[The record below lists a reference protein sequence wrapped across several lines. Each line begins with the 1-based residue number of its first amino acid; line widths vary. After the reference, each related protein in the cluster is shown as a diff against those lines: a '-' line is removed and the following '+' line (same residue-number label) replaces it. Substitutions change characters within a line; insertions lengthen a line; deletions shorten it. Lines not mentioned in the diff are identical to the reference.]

1 MKQTKI
7 FRNPDV
13 DFRHL
18 NVILFTYSHT
28 ISLFVEYTEF
38 RTSVFLQFSEYNA
51 MGKADNYILI
61 EVPKE
66 CDLSD
71 VKNTLTENRYICMCQ
86 NSDRLSFNKEYTENG
101 FAEKVL
107 YLRYDGDNDE
117 LYFRDYLIEYL
128 EITHKYEKRYVHGSM
143 KTFKTSTRI
152 RFSQHKI
159 CEHGNTGIRYG
170 KT

>member
-1 MKQTKI
+1 MLWAKPI
-7 FRNPDV
+7 
-13 DFRHL
+13 
-18 NVILFTYSHT
+18 I
-28 ISLFVEYTEF
+28 
-38 RTSVFLQFSEYNA
+38 
-51 MGKADNYILI
+51 ADNYILI

-71 VKNTLTENRYICMCQ
+71 VKNTLTENGYICMCQ

-117 LYFRDYLIEYL
+117 LYFRDYLIKYL
-128 EITHKYEKRYVHGSM
+128 EIAHEYEKMKLMLWRKFEHDRYGYTKEKTEFVRRYTDEAKLKYEKRYVHGSM

-159 CEHGNTGIRYG
+159 CEHGNTDIRYG